1 MKIALLS
8 REPRNYS
15 SRRLVEAC
23 EARGHHV
30 RVLDTMR
37 FSIELEAAQPSLLY
51 RGRTLGHFDAV
62 VPRIGA
68 TVTFFGTA
76 VVRQFEQI
84 GVFTLAAS
92 HAIAVS
98 RDKLRSLQVLSR
110 HDIGIPPTIFVR
122 SPREVLPAI
131 ERLGGAPVIIKVLE
145 GTQGVGVILADTTQ
159 TAQAIVET
167 LHSARQN
174 VLIQKFVK
182 ESAGRDLR
190 ALVVGG
196 RVVAAMRRVAQR
208 GEFRSNIHRGGRSEP
223 VTLAPDYERS
233 AIRAA
238 QIMGLRVAGV
248 DMLESEEGPQI
259 MEVNSSPG
267 LEGIEQ
273 ATGIDVAGAI
283 AAHIEEEVLFP
294 DIDVKQRLTLEK
306 GYGVTEFHITGD
318 SQLRGKRLDE
328 TDLLGRDVRVLSIER
343 GSLTLPNPKAATVLR
358 KGDVLL
364 CYGKLL
370 AIKPFIPRT
379 RSGVRKRTTE
389 G

>member
-8 REPRNYS
+8 REPTNYS
-15 SRRLVEAC
+15 SRRLVQAC
-23 EARGHHV
+23 EQRGHQV

-37 FSIELEAAQPSLLY
+37 FSIELEPGQPRLFY
-51 RGRTLGHFDAV
+51 RGRALGAFDAV
-62 VPRIGA
+62 IPRIGS

-76 VVRQFEQI
+76 VVRQFEQM

-92 HAIAVS
+92 HAISAS
-98 RDKLRSLQVLSR
+98 RDKLRALQVLSR

-122 SPREVLPAI
+122 SPSEVLPAVD
-131 ERLGGAPVIIKVLE
+131 RLGGAPVIIKVLE
-145 GTQGVGVILADTTQ
+145 GTQGVGVILAETEQ

-196 RVVAAMRRVAQR
+196 HVVAAMRRVAQG
-208 GEFRSNIHRGGRSEP
+208 GEFRSNIHRGGRTEA
-223 VTLAPDYERS
+223 VTLSSEYERT

-248 DMLESEEGPQI
+248 DMLEADVGPQI

-283 AAHIEEEVLFP
+283 AEHIEEEVLFP

-306 GYGVTEFHITGD
+306 GYGVTEFHITANSD
-318 SQLRGKRLDE
+318 LRGKRLDE
-328 TDLLGRDVRVLSIER
+328 TELLGRDVRVLSIVR
-343 GSLTLPNPKAATVLR
+343 GSLTFPNPKGTTVLK
-358 KGDVLL
+358 KGDVVL

-379 RSGVRKRTTE
+379 RQGVRRKAGE